1 MERLTTED
9 CQARREELVA
19 ELREGLAS
27 HLDALDLTSFPDV
40 NGQAPTYADKDFI
53 RLAHSNQRV
62 AAVKRLRRALTSRQI
77 SRLLLYFATGNEI
90 SPERIDPQLVPIV
103 SESENGNLFRL
114 ATALWSIPVSVGYG
128 RRMRF
133 LVFDRNNGKL
143 IGLFALMDPVFNLKV
158 RDDWVGWTVG
168 QRVHRLASVMDAY
181 VLGSVPPYSQL
192 LGGKLI
198 ASLIGSAEVSQV
210 FDDRYGDSTGI
221 ISGKRKQSK
230 LALVTVTSALGR
242 SSLYNRLKLPGYVD
256 MIKIGET
263 SGWGHFHIHDEL
275 FLKMRQL
282 LLIDGHRYA
291 DGHNYGTG
299 PNWKIRVIR
308 QALRSIGMDPNLL
321 RHGISREVYGLPL
334 ASNWQSYLRGET
346 DDDVVDRPSD
356 AEITEAAKRRWLVPR
371 SKRRP
376 DYRQWTLED
385 TLTLFQSL
393 FNNTCEIHV
402 QENKNLLI

>member
-1 MERLTTED
+1 M
-9 CQARREELVA
+9 
-19 ELREGLAS
+19 
-27 HLDALDLTSFPDV
+27 
-40 NGQAPTYADKDFI
+40 
-53 RLAHSNQRV
+53 
-62 AAVKRLRRALTSRQI
+62 
-77 SRLLLYFATGNEI
+77 
-90 SPERIDPQLVPIV
+90 
-103 SESENGNLFRL
+103 
-114 ATALWSIPVSVGYG
+114 
-128 RRMRF
+128 
-133 LVFDRNNGKL
+133 FDRNNGKL

-158 RDDWVGWTVG
+158 RDDWVGWTVD
-168 QRVHRLASVMDAY
+168 QRVRRLASVMDAY
-181 VLGSVPPYSQL
+181 VLGAVPPYSQL

-256 MIKIGET
+256 MTKIGVT
-263 SGWGHFHIHDEL
+263 SGWGHFHIPDEL

-282 LLIDGHRYA
+282 LLIDGHLYA

-346 DDDVVDRPSD
+346 DDAVVDRPSAVEI
-356 AEITEAAKRRWLVPR
+356 AETAKRRWLVR
-371 SKRRP
+371 LSRGRP
-376 DYRQWTLED
+376 DYRRWTFED
-385 TLTLFQSL
+385 TLALFQPL
-393 FNNTCEIHV
+393 LNNTCELHV
-402 QENKNLLI
+402 QDNKNLLI